1 MATLYARKESQ
12 CWPEYS
18 MQHWDDFDYS
28 LFKHIV
34 TKYRSNKSRTSYSDV
49 IIMADTETSKK
60 KDHVK
65 KDNHICAWSIAFR
78 AFGRNLVTLW
88 GQSPRDLCECIG
100 RVRENLEGDQIYIY
114 WHNMSYD
121 WVFTRRFMFEKFGFP
136 EDQLNTKPLYPIN
149 IKWSNGIIFK
159 DSLCL
164 AQRSLDKWAKDL
176 QVKTT
181 KAKGLWD
188 YTKYRNQS
196 DILSEDE
203 LTYIEH
209 DVLAGVECIDVTK
222 AILHKTL
229 SSLPLTATGIVRGEA
244 RNEGRAH
251 HAHDW
256 FLRIQP
262 KDYYIQ
268 QILEAVFHGGY
279 THANRYAVDFVWT
292 WAECKDFS
300 SSYPY
305 VVLTEKF
312 PAEQFW
318 PVQRKMTPKEI
329 FQNTDYA
336 FIFKITAT
344 GVDLKN
350 GKDPMPMLSFAKCQ
364 SSLNAITDN
373 GRIISADFIEI
384 YMNEVDFKL
393 FYDQYKWDEGS
404 LEISECYAAFKDY
417 LPEWLTGYVW
427 ERYRLKT
434 ELKGVDPVL
443 YQIEKGKLNA
453 SAFGMMV
460 QRPVKEQIKEAY
472 ENITI
477 GEGFNKEEY
486 KSGECYIDES
496 FDPEKEYEKFLNNRN
511 SFLPYPVGIYITSYA
526 QRNLFEL
533 SKCVP
538 EGETHLYSDT
548 DSVYATG
555 FNETKVKAYN
565 EKCIEKLNAR
575 GFKGVMYKD
584 KLYYPGVAED
594 DGTYMHF
601 KTLHSKCYCK
611 RHFVAKGDNFVMGD
625 DLEITVAGV
634 PKAGKKSLKNNINEF
649 KTYFCFPGT
658 DSGKLQHSHIFVDHI
673 YTDVDGNLTGD
684 SIDLTPCDYIIK
696 DANIPDLD
704 ELLKEEVEII
714 DYEDY
719 EQCEIWDLL

>member
-18 MQHWDDFDYS
+18 MQHWENFDYS

-121 WVFTRRFMFEKFGFP
+121 WIFIRRFMFEKFGFP
-136 EDQLNTKPLYPIN
+136 QDQLNVKPLYPLN
-149 IKWSNGIIFK
+149 IKWANGIMFK
-159 DSLCL
+159 DSLAL

-176 QVKTT
+176 QVET
-181 KAKGLWD
+181 KKALGKWD
-188 YTKYRNQS
+188 YNKYRNQS
-196 DILSEDE
+196 DELSPDE
-203 LTYIEH
+203 LLYIEH

-222 AILHKTL
+222 AQLHKTL

-262 KDYYIQ
+262 KEYFIQ
-268 QILEAVFHGGY
+268 QILESVFHGGY

-292 WAECKDFS
+292 WAKCFDFS
-300 SSYPY
+300 SSYPF
-305 VVLTEKF
+305 VLLTEKY

-318 PVQRKMTPKEI
+318 KVEQKMTPEKI
-329 FQNTDYA
+329 FQNKDYA

-344 GVDLKN
+344 GVDLKD
-350 GKDPMPMLSFAKCQ
+350 GRWPMPMLSYAKCQ
-364 SSLNAITDN
+364 SSLNAVTDN
-373 GRIISADFIEI
+373 GRIMKADFIEI

-393 FYDQYKWDEGS
+393 FCEQYTWDKDS

-417 LPEWLTGYVW
+417 LPEWFTDYVW

-443 YQIEKGKLNA
+443 YAIEKAKLN
-453 SAFGMMV
+453 SCFGMCA
-460 QRPVKEQIKEAY
+460 QRPVKEQIREAY
-472 ENITI
+472 EDITI
-477 GEGFNKEEY
+477 GEGFNKQEFKCGDFY
-486 KSGECYIDES
+486 VDED
-496 FDPEKEYEKFLNNRN
+496 FNPETEYEKFLNNRN
-511 SFLPYPVGIYITSYA
+511 SFLPYPVGVWCTAYA
-526 QRNLFEL
+526 QANLFKL
-533 SKCVP
+533 GKCVP
-538 EGETHLYSDT
+538 ETETWLYSDT
-548 DSVYATG
+548 DSVYATA
-555 FNETKVKAYN
+555 FDEEKIASYN
-565 EKCIEKLNAR
+565 KSCIDKLEAR
-575 GFKGVMYKD
+575 GFKGIMYKD

-594 DGTYMHF
+594 DGSYMHF

-611 RHFVAKGDNFVMGD
+611 RHFVAKGDNFIMGD
-625 DLEITVAGV
+625 DLQITVAGV
-634 PKAGKKSLKNNINEF
+634 PKKGAISLKNNIDNF
-649 KTYFCFPGT
+649 KTYALFPGT

-673 YTDVDGNLTGD
+673 YVDSDGNLTGD
-684 SIDLTPCDYIIK
+684 SIDLSPCDYIIK

-704 ELLKEEVEII
+704 ELLNEEVEVI
-714 DYEDY
+714 DY